1 MLTGHDFAMIGMTLI
16 DVQVLSKC
24 IIACLLIKMWK
35 KIWASYFQN
44 EKWSGSWKTHVV
56 SCFEIENYMQHE
68 CQKLQSVHCL
78 FYYPL
83 LLQDPQYHKLII

>member
-35 KIWASYFQN
+35 KYEHRIFKMKSDLGP
-44 EKWSGSWKTHVV
+44 EKH
-56 SCFEIENYMQHE
+56 M
-68 CQKLQSVHCL
+68 
-78 FYYPL
+78 
-83 LLQDPQYHKLII
+83 